1 MLILGM
7 IGIAFVIIGVMFLMS
22 PKAPNS
28 KPKSKKSQRHIDPPG
43 WGTPHG
49 F

>member
-1 MLILGM
+1 MLILG
-7 IGIAFVIIGVMFLMS
+7 IIVIALVIIGVMFLMS

-28 KPKSKKSQRHIDPPG
+28 KSKSKKSRIHTDPPG